1 MLKLSDIENAS
12 FREASRFSAARGY
25 VCSDV
30 DNFVDEVTET
40 VRSME
45 EQIAELQEKLKVY
58 EEKADSVQN
67 AIITAEMAAKKLM
80 KDASSKAERIIS
92 EAVTRSE
99 KIIAESE
106 KTAESNLYES
116 GEKARLIL
124 DNALSSSAQCVEEN
138 NRIIDE
144 QKIYITVLQNEA
156 AKFKKALLDMYNSQL
171 ELIEKLPR
179 DEDMKKYQKSM
190 DEKYPTEQ
198 PVTADKVVEEL
209 KQEAENAVIP
219 KKDEPDIKVEMSGDK
234 ENNSEASPQ
243 KPDAEIVFNSL
254 TNENIKINYVNQN
267 TNTNR
272 KKNRNKNK
280 RN

>member
-138 NRIIDE
+138 NRIIED
-144 QKIYITVLQNEA
+144 QKVYISVLQDESV
-156 AKFKKALLDMYNSQL
+156 KFREKLLEMYQKQL
-171 ELIEKLPR
+171 EFTENLPCGEECR
-179 DEDMKKYQKSM
+179 KYQESM
-190 DEKYPTEQ
+190 AENYPTEK
-198 PVTADKVVEEL
+198 PLKADEVVEKL
-209 KQEAENAVIP
+209 KEDAEKAVIP
-219 KKDEPDIKVEMSGDK
+219 KKDGRHITVEKGDGT
-234 ENNSEASPQ
+234 
-243 KPDAEIVFNSL
+243 EIADDEVVFNSTGVAQKFDGL
-254 TNENIKINYVNQN
+254 KINYVNE
-267 TNTNR
+267 
-272 KKNRNKNK
+272 KG
-280 RN
+280 